1 MTGGSWEGLTKEFL
15 KGPEH
20 HALMD
25 HGEPRKD
32 TKLRSRM
39 VVFIRQSSRNK
50 VVRGGDELIAAA
62 NIDQAPTVSR
72 HRQSISDPL
81 CQLNSNSLS

>member
-39 VVFIRQSSRNK
+39 VVFIRHSSRNK

-62 NIDQAPTVSR
+62 NVDQAPTVSR
-72 HRQSISDPL
+72 HRQSISDPS